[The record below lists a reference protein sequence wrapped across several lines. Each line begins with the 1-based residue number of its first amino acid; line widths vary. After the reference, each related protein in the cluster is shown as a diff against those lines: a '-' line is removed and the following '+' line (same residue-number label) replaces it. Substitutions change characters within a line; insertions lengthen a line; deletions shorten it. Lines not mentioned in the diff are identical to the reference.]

1 VRVYLQIASG
11 NGEIA
16 GGGKPGASGCRSGK
30 AMGKA
35 LPPVFLIP
43 VKTPFLSFY
52 QGFP

>member
-11 NGEIA
+11 NGEFA

-30 AMGKA
+30 GMGKA
-35 LPPVFLIP
+35 LPPAFLTMF
-43 VKTPFLSFY
+43 KTPFLSFH